1 MRTDATAAST
11 LADYASALRFEDIPA
26 AVLRRAKDRAIDT
39 VGAVVYGNAA
49 PAGRVVVHMAEFSS
63 ALASGVAAPALTR

>member
-1 MRTDATAAST
+1 LAGYAGAS
-11 LADYASALRFEDIPA
+11 RFEDIPA
-26 AVLRRAKDRAIDT
+26 AVLRRAKDCTIDT

-49 PAGRVVVHMAEFSS
+49 PTGRVIVHMAELSG

>member
-1 MRTDATAAST
+1 MRAKATAAST

-39 VGAVVYGNAA
+39 VGTVVYGNAA
-49 PAGRVVVHMAEFSS
+49 PADASS
-63 ALASGVAAPALTR
+63 FTWPSSVARSLSASPPLL